1 MALTG
6 LDIYKLLPRTNC
18 GKCGSPTCLAF
29 AMRLVQKKA
38 ALEECPD
45 VSEEAKAILA
55 SASEPPIRTVS
66 FGKDENKIEIGG
78 ETVIFRHEKTF
89 YHPCGFGITLSDTLS
104 REELNSEIEKFN
116 RLEMERVG
124 QKVRVEFIYLRNES
138 GNEVITS
145 KDKFVS
151 AIEEIQKRTKAVL
164 ILENKKLENLEE
176 GLKAVKDNRVL
187 ISETNENNYE
197 KMAELAKKYNTG
209 LIVECVDE
217 VITSPEVITSLEK
230 TAHLTR
236 KIVALGVKDL
246 VLGFKNTSL
255 SRALNDLTQ
264 VRRLALKKNFRP
276 LWYPVLVFADRG
288 PASSA
293 GKDDFE
299 AILQAGS
306 YITKYA
312 SIIIFP
318 KIEPWQ
324 FLSLAALRQNIY
336 TDPQKP
342 VAVEAKLYS
351 VGGETNEKSPLLVT
365 TNFSLTYFSVE
376 PEIVNS
382 KVPSWLLVV
391 DADGLS
397 VMTAWAAEKFTPEK
411 IVDAMKK
418 YNLET
423 VVSHHK
429 VVIPG
434 YVAVI
439 SGKLHD
445 LSGWEVLVGPREAAG
460 IPKYLKTTWTV

>member
-66 FGKDENKIEIGG
+66 FGKDKNKIEIGG

-116 RLEMERVG
+116 RLEMERIG

-138 GNEVITS
+138 GD

-151 AIEEIQKRTKAVL
+151 AIEEIQKQTKAVL
-164 ILENKKLENLEE
+164 ILENKNLEILEE
-176 GLKAVKDNRVL
+176 GLKVIKDIRPL
-187 ISETNENNYE
+187 IAGVNENNEVITSEVITFYE
-197 KMAELAKKYNTG
+197 KMVELAKKYNTG
-209 LIVECVDE
+209 LVVEFTD
-217 VITSPEVITSLEK
+217 LEK
-230 TAHLTR
+230 TSQLTG

-255 SRALNDLTQ
+255 SGALNDLTQ

-276 LWYPVLVFADRG
+276 LGYPVLVFADG
-288 PASSA
+288 EA
-293 GKDDFE
+293 GGDDFE
-299 AILQAGS
+299 AILQAGT

-324 FLSLAALRQNIY
+324 FLPLTALRQNIY

-342 VAVEAKLYS
+342 VAVESKLYS

-429 VVIPG
+429 IVIPG

-460 IPKYLKTTWTV
+460 IPKYLKTTWNP